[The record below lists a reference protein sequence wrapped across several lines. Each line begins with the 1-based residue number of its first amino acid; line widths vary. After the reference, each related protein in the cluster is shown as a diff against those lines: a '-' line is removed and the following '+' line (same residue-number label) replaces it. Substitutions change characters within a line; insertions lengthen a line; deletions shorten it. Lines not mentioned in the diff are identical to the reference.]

1 MKNYKITLTENEVSK
16 LSLFIVMFK
25 EKLTIESESY
35 KTLSE
40 DISFSEEIRAKFESN
55 SEWYKET
62 FEIISKIE
70 SDLDKLP
77 F

>member
-1 MKNYKITLTENEVSK
+1 MKNYKITLTENEISK

-35 KTLSE
+35 KQLSE

-62 FEIISKIE
+62 FETISKIE